1 MGIAYSPFMACCST
15 CEAKAKAKSETEMS
29 DQKKSTLKSILDA
42 IGVLRDNNPDLVKA
56 LADDAGVDA
65 SLVMKGEI
73 DDKKSEGLGKK
84 TEYVK
89 DNWSLGET
97 QGTITREEIKVGPGE
112 SASGSGAEKMVRDYS
127 NPAAQHHGMEQAVM
141 RMASIFEGYGKSL
154 DVQNAM
160 MKSMLEGNAAVKA
173 LLIQSIVAKSE
184 GEKEEDDEDEESEVV
199 EINASRAKSKIDAA
213 KALIKS
219 IKKAKSDE
227 EKKSLRKSL
236 RAILADASL
245 SVTLANQAELTKS
258 FTAVLAKADINV
270 VQEEEDDDEEDEE
283 ADKAK
288 KAKEATDAAAKAA
301 DAAKAKKD
309 DQGNQADRE
318 DSANGNQAAAAK
330 AREAEMEALKAQHVK
345 ISDAL
350 SGLAMLE
357 TSVKGMMDVVMG
369 KAKIADTLPD
379 IAKAKTDT
387 IQAILDQ
394 VSEME
399 NQGSIQPADASAA
412 RDIASMTRE
421 ASAGRMDAAIVK
433 GRLEKSSTTVRS
445 IFSNAMTKAA

>member
-1 MGIAYSPFMACCST
+1 
-15 CEAKAKAKSETEMS
+15 MS

-42 IGVLRDNNPDLVKA
+42 IGVLKDSDQNLVKA
-56 LADDAGVDA
+56 LADDAGVDT

-89 DNWSLGET
+89 DNWSQGET
-97 QGTITREEIKVGPGE
+97 QGSATREEIRVGPGE

-141 RMASIFEGYGKSL
+141 RMASIFEGYGKAL
-154 DVQNAM
+154 DTQNAM
-160 MKSMLEGNAAVKA
+160 MKSMMEGNAAVKA
-173 LLIQSIVAKSE
+173 LLVQSLIAKSE
-184 GEKEEDDEDEESEVV
+184 GEEEEDDEDEESEVV
-199 EINASRAKSKIDAA
+199 EINASRAKSKIEAA
-213 KALIKS
+213 KALLKS
-219 IKKAKSDE
+219 IRKAKTEE

-245 SVTLANQAELTKS
+245 SVTLAKSEELTKS

-270 VQEEEDDDEEDEE
+270 VQEEEDEDEEDEE
-283 ADKAK
+283 AEKAK
-288 KAKEATDAAAKAA
+288 KAKDAADA
-301 DAAKAKKD
+301 AAKAKKD
-309 DQGNQADRE
+309 DKGNQADRE
-318 DSANGNQAAAAK
+318 DAANGNQAAAAK
-330 AREAEMEALKAQHVK
+330 AREAEMEALKAQQTK

-357 TSVKGMMDVVMG
+357 SNVKGMMDVVMG

-379 IAKAKTDT
+379 IAKAKPDV
-387 IQAILDQ
+387 IQSILDS
-394 VSEME
+394 VSQME
-399 NQGSIQPADASAA
+399 EQGSIQGADASAA

-421 ASAGRMDAAIVK
+421 VSAGRMDAAIVK

-445 IFSNAMTKAA
+445 IFSNAMSKAA